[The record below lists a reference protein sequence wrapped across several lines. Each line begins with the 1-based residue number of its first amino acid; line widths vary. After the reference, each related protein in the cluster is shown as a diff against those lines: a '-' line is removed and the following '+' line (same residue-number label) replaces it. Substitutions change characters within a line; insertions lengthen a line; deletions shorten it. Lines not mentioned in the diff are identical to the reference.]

1 MYCTLKK
8 NNITTNHDRSGWGG
22 GLTSTRTLPA
32 MSSILTFS
40 AFNNVTGVWR
50 IALGT
55 CTFYCRAQK
64 TQITCL
70 TLNKCP
76 IHCTPRLHS
85 LNDKLK
91 TYHWTDENLG
101 ISHRNP
107 DDHFVLW
114 LCIYW
119 KDQSSLKHSRLNE
132 MRFRP
137 CHTQY
142 RTKFDEFV
150 LKLRWVYMLYLNII
164 SESASN

>member
-1 MYCTLKK
+1 MRRWVLQAREHCQRCQVFSHFPHS
-8 NNITTNHDRSGWGG
+8 TTSR
-22 GLTSTRTLPA
+22 
-32 MSSILTFS
+32 
-40 AFNNVTGVWR
+40 VCGV
-50 IALGT
+50 ALGT
-55 CTFYCRAQK
+55 CTLYCRAQK

-91 TYHWTDENLG
+91 KYHWTDENLG

-107 DDHFVLW
+107 DDHVLY
-114 LCIYW
+114 LGCVFIER
-119 KDQSSLKHSRLNE
+119 DQSSLKHSRLNE

-150 LKLRWVYMLYLNII
+150 LKLKWVYMLYLNII